1 MKEAT
6 QKGADMAKRGW
17 KFWKGLKKSP
27 INRAVLGWNYW
38 NKVADAPRIALLN
51 AGDLSKEGMESV
63 IKNSKTPLTE
73 AEKVTVRRIPKV
85 IDRLSRSGLALKNS
99 RGLLKGAAILG
110 SASGLTYVNGR
121 SLQNPNTNNGF
132 LTT

>member
-1 MKEAT
+1 
-6 QKGADMAKRGW
+6 
-17 KFWKGLKKSP
+17 
-27 INRAVLGWNYW
+27 V
-38 NKVADAPRIALLN
+38 
-51 AGDLSKEGMESV
+51 ESV
-63 IKNSKTPLTE
+63 IKSSKTPLTE

-85 IDRLSRSGLALKNS
+85 VDRLSRSGLALKNS